1 MWNMRLKTRK
11 LVGSAGVIEFS
22 AHGASIW
29 TVAGRKDVRVPEEHS
44 GQWKRFSGRKIM
56 FN

>member
-11 LVGSAGVIEFS
+11 LVGTAGVIEFS